1 LQPAHSQAVKEMQ
14 VHADPSS
21 QEQPA
26 AAALRDSLHLSD
38 KPATQVLPCHDSPHD
53 SVEGPRAMSHT
64 PSRTQIVVAR
74 LVIALSLA
82 YVVFG
87 LVIYGVSSEVLARI
101 WHNLLDRPAGSF
113 AFRFI
118 LQPIMATVAALR
130 DGIRDARSGR
140 APFLRTVLTDPAQRR
155 DGLDEALI
163 ATSRIVLLGL
173 AMDTAY
179 QLIEFKTFH
188 PVEALIIAL
197 LLGVLPY
204 LVLRGL
210 VTRIARRRMG
220 NASVGRAQ

>member
-1 LQPAHSQAVKEMQ
+1 M
-14 VHADPSS
+14 
-21 QEQPA
+21 
-26 AAALRDSLHLSD
+26 RDSE
-38 KPATQVLPCHDSPHD
+38 K
-53 SVEGPRAMSHT
+53 GPRAMSNT
-64 PSRTQIVVAR
+64 PSRTQLVVAR

-82 YVVFG
+82 CVLFG
-87 LVIYGVSSEVLARI
+87 LVMYGVSSEVLARI
-101 WHNLLDRPAGSF
+101 WHNLLERPAGPF

-130 DGIRDARSGR
+130 DGIADARTQR
-140 APFLRTVLTDPAQRR
+140 APFWRTVLTDPAQRR
-155 DGLDEALI
+155 GRLDEALI

-210 VTRIARRRMG
+210 VTRIARRWMG
-220 NASVGRAQ
+220 QASAGRAQ